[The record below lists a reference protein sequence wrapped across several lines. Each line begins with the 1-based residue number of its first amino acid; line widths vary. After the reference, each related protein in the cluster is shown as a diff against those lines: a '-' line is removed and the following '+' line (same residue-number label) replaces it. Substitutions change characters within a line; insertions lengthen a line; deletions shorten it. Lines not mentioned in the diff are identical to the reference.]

1 MDSNELGIPA
11 SSLQQFNEDTA
22 LISES
27 MEEFIQEVYPYFFA
41 DNDLF
46 NGRFEKYSTA
56 LIKKIKFFRIDSCTI
71 EETDSFFEYLNNRIK
86 KLLSVVYSMNVP
98 VCFGIIGR
106 SGNTSLVLGI
116 DPIADN
122 SDTASSVK
130 KILQG
135 LLPDI
140 SISDYRYEENGKTSF
155 GIIGGAPSYV
165 IEGSQQSLDYSSLIR
180 GLNGKEYTLL
190 VMAKPVGQ
198 ESIQTKI
205 NSLTQIKNRCLMVSK
220 RNISLQQSDA
230 HTTGTTKSTS
240 TTDTDTDTNSVSSFA
255 SFGFGPFFHAGGSV
269 GHSHSHSHSV
279 SESISKSA
287 SDTFSK
293 GKSLGLEIQNDS
305 ALDLVKRAENAL
317 SRLKKGCS
325 TGFWQSAICFS
336 TNDEFSMKILQG
348 CLYSEIAKPDP
359 LVLPPQLIPCN
370 NIINIMDKNQSLI
383 IPQDILN
390 MKGNSSPALCFFAN
404 TEELSLL
411 FALPDKNV
419 PGYELK
425 TGIRYPVSPPQTTF
439 RDFGSIELGSV
450 CDGSNKLENVPFLLS
465 PDDLNKHTFVCGI
478 TGSGKTN
485 TVKNILIKTDRP
497 FWVIECAK
505 KEYRKLDFK
514 DKNKA
519 PVVFTLG
526 IPEINCISF
535 NPFYIMQGISPQM
548 HIDYLKDL
556 FNASFSFYG
565 PMPYILEKCLHEVYL
580 KKGWN
585 LSMGYHPH
593 LANTRS
599 IVHLFDSEYMAEQY
613 SRDEHKY
620 LFPTMYDLK
629 DEIEIYVK
637 NMGYEGELSSNI
649 KTAILVRLESLCVG
663 AKGYMLNTN
672 ETPEFASLLN
682 KNVVFELE
690 GLADDSDKAFAVGIL
705 IIYLTEY
712 RMYEKEISQDSQTKL
727 KHLLVI
733 EEAHRLLKNISTEK
747 ISEDMDN
754 PKGKAIEHFT
764 NMIAEMRS
772 YGQGVIISEQI
783 PTKIAPDV
791 IKNSSNKIIHR
802 IVAKDDQAIIANM
815 IGMDDNDAIYLGNQ
829 LNGRA
834 LCHTEGMRLPVP
846 VAFPKVT
853 EIDRKDGD
861 IRRQTTINEKRD
873 LYMLKSLLR
882 PCLLDIDDEI
892 LRLLNSF
899 LTLNEDNIK
908 GSIAPITNKDNT
920 KNIAPIKKK
929 SRSAVRSKDPRLLKE
944 RQYEEAEAAIISEL
958 LIKYLFSGYYYTE
971 KLPENLMEKIKNAI
985 LNPYEKPIGDLK
997 AAFTE
1002 IDNKKCVVIDIV
1014 SGLVI
1019 KAKYTH
1025 RNCDIGKLI
1034 KSYFTTV
1041 DEHTISKIND
1051 KIQERERQINEN

>member
-1 MDSNELGIPA
+1 MDSSELVVSA
-11 SSLQQFNEDTA
+11 NSLRQFNEDTA
-22 LISES
+22 LVGKD
-27 MEEFIQEVYPYFFA
+27 MENFIQEVYPYVFA
-41 DNDLF
+41 DDDLS
-46 NGRFEKYSTA
+46 NNRYEKYSTA

-71 EETDSFFEYLNNRIK
+71 EKTDSFFEYLNNRIR
-86 KLLSVVYSMNVP
+86 KLLSVAYSMNVP
-98 VCFGIIGR
+98 VCFGIIGH

-122 SDTASSVK
+122 SDSTSSVK

-165 IEGSQQSLDYSSLIR
+165 IDESQQSLDYSSLVR

-190 VMAKPVGQ
+190 IMAKPVSQ

-205 NSLTQIKNRCLMVSK
+205 NNLTQIRDECLMVSK

-230 HTTGTTKSTS
+230 HTTGTTKGTS
-240 TTDTDTDTNSVSSFA
+240 TTDTDTNSVSSFS
-255 SFGFGPFFHAGGSV
+255 SFGFGLKNFHVGGGVS
-269 GHSHSHSHSV
+269 HSHSHSHSV
-279 SESISKSA
+279 TESISKTV
-287 SDTFSK
+287 SDSISK
-293 GKSLGLEIQNDS
+293 GKSLGLEIQNS
-305 ALDLVKRAENAL
+305 FALYLGKCVENAL
-317 SRLKKGCS
+317 LRLQKGRN
-325 TGFWQSAICFS
+325 TGFWQSAVCFS
-336 TNDEFSMKILQG
+336 TNDELSMKILRG

-359 LVLPPQLIPCN
+359 LALPPRIIDCN
-370 NIINIMDKNQSLI
+370 NVISKNQSLI
-383 IPQDILN
+383 MPPDILD
-390 MKGNSSPALCFFAN
+390 MKTNSGSALCSFSN

-411 FALPDKNV
+411 FAFPDRNV
-419 PGYELK
+419 PGYELR
-425 TGIRYPVSPPQTTF
+425 TGIRYPISPPQTTP
-439 RDFGSIELGSV
+439 RNSGSIEIGSV
-450 CDGSNKLENVPFLLS
+450 CDGGNILENIPFLLS
-465 PDDLNKHTFVCGI
+465 PDYLNKHTFVCGI

-485 TVKNILIKTDRP
+485 TVKNILVKSDKP

-514 DKNKA
+514 DKNKD

-526 IPEINCISF
+526 VPEINCISF
-535 NPFYIMQGISPQM
+535 NPFYIMRGISPQM

-565 PMPYILEKCLHEVYL
+565 PMPYIFEKCLHEVYL

-585 LSMGYHPH
+585 LNMGYHPH
-593 LANTRS
+593 LANARS
-599 IVHLFDSEYMAEQY
+599 VHRFDSEYITEQY

-629 DEIEIYVK
+629 NEIEIYVN

-649 KTAILVRLESLCVG
+649 KTAILARIESLCIG

-672 ETPEFASLLN
+672 ETPDLASLLKRN
-682 KNVVFELE
+682 IVFELE

-712 RMYEKEISQDSQTKL
+712 RMYEKEISRDSQTIL

-733 EEAHRLLKNISTEK
+733 EEAHRLLKNISTER
-747 ISEDMDN
+747 ISENMGN

-772 YGQGVIISEQI
+772 YGQGVIIAEQI
-783 PTKIAPDV
+783 PAKIAPDV

-802 IVAKDDQAIIANM
+802 IVAKDDQALIANM
-815 IGMDDNDAIYLGNQ
+815 IGMDDNDAVYLGNQ

-834 LCHTEGMRLPVP
+834 LCHTEGMRLPIS
-846 VAFPKVT
+846 VALPKVT
-853 EIDRKDGD
+853 EIDRKDSD
-861 IRRQTTINEKRD
+861 IRRQTINNEKQD
-873 LYMLKSLLR
+873 FYMLKNLLR
-882 PCLLDIDDEI
+882 PCLLNIDDEI
-892 LRLLNSF
+892 FRLLNSF

-908 GSIAPITNKDNT
+908 GGIAPITNKDNT
-920 KNIAPIKKK
+920 KDIAPIKKK
-929 SRSAVRSKDPRLLKE
+929 IRSAVNLKEPRLLQE
-944 RQYEEAEAAIISEL
+944 SQYEEAEAAIISEL
-958 LIKYLFSGYYYTE
+958 IIKHFFSGYYYTE
-971 KLPENLMEKIKNAI
+971 KLPENMMEKIKYAI
-985 LNPYEKPIGDLK
+985 LHPYEEPIRDLRS
-997 AAFTE
+997 AFVE
-1002 IDNKKCVVIDIV
+1002 IDNKRDMVIQIV
-1014 SGLVI
+1014 SRLVLDAI
-1019 KAKYTH
+1019 YKYQ
-1025 RNCDIGKLI
+1025 NEDIGNLI
-1034 KSYFTTV
+1034 KIYFATV

-1051 KIQERERQINEN
+1051 KIQEKWRQTNEY